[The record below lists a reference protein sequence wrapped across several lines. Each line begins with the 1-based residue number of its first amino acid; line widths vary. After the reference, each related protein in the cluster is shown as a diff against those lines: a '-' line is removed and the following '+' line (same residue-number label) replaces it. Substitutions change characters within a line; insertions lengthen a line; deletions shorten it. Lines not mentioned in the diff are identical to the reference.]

1 MSTNDWSQV
10 KPRDCKCFHGKENI
24 YCTAIIFV
32 MPKRFS
38 KEDDVEANQAE
49 RWLFLDVVVRKRA
62 AVFQLLSYMN
72 VRPSTEKEN
81 NVCLPPDQNGIPG
94 SY

>member
-1 MSTNDWSQV
+1 
-10 KPRDCKCFHGKENI
+10 
-24 YCTAIIFV
+24 

-38 KEDDVEANQAE
+38 KEDDVEANQGSVGC
-49 RWLFLDVVVRKRA
+49 LSLVVVVRKRA
-62 AVFQLLSYMN
+62 VVFQLLSYMN